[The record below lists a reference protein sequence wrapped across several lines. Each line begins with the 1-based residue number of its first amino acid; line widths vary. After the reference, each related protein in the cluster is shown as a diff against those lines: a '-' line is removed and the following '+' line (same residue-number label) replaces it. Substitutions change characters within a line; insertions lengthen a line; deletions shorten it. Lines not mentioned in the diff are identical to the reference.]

1 MLSAGTAGAS
11 EPWDVALVRRAN
23 SGELVRVAREGRL
36 IREIEGVP
44 YRLDLSWVD
53 EAAVALADAAATRN
67 RTLTLVYPAPAGH
80 LGVLMAAQIALGS
93 LLGRHSHRQIGILT
107 GDPAG
112 ASRLWAALRLG
123 SPGQRVPLTDSF
135 RAWRA
140 DPSGRAPMGRRPFS
154 GVLIG
159 RHCANWP
166 TPITI
171 VDHLSGPVEGTPT
184 GTVVRLF
191 ADPLDRELSELAQRD
206 ELIWGWSDSIISLW
220 HEELESAAR
229 GTVPFSVAHGRL
241 SNMAAGVSLNVVV
254 VQQEEASR
262 AIERLRDDLRT
273 LSAVAGPTPP
283 YHMELG
289 LRTAWSHAYTLS
301 GLPCRPS
308 QYDHFAGIP
317 PRAARSTSTFVP
329 EMLAWARSLTG
340 DVREYVELVAS
351 DLADLRAALDSS
363 NPLQGA
369 IAGELMVSTSA
380 LGVMRTRTAAVAFAA
395 QARWPGAGM
404 AALENGR
411 AKLTWYGR
419 LAKSESWPA
428 AAVVGAPPRSA
439 WHRVESGLARR
450 LSVLVIGDQ
459 EADRAQR
466 SYAEVRR
473 ARADLASLRRRERV
487 WQELID
493 NSPPNAPLDVPYE
506 TRGVDVTEL
515 PAERQ
520 PDDPFSPL
528 GTLLRDERPL
538 LEDEGSSERIAR
550 ADGDAWS
557 TLMDA
562 VEVDTNEGRILLGCD
577 DEVDVLTNAGEPV
590 IVLAR
595 ELQRGLRLVIGREQG
610 RVGLLEALE
619 SSLQHRQDILVAR
632 LLIRDYRDRV
642 RDAFGAG
649 GRDFHALFDALHG
662 LGCTKTEQTIRSWV
676 TVGGPMAP
684 RDADDLVRLSTALG
698 IELSTQRHREVFAA
712 LTRVRV
718 FRRAAGRAL
727 SQAALTAAS
736 TPDDT
741 RIDPETGLSVA
752 DLRDAVV
759 VATVESVRSLPEPV
773 RLADTGRL
781 LN

>member
-1 MLSAGTAGAS
+1 VVLGGAAGAS

-36 IREIEGVP
+36 IREVDGRP

-53 EAAVALADAAATRN
+53 EAAIALADAAATRN
-67 RTLTLVYPAPAGH
+67 RGLSLVYPAPAGH
-80 LGVLMAAQIALGS
+80 LGVLLAAQIALGS
-93 LLGRHSHRQIGILT
+93 VLGRHSHRRIGILT

-112 ASRLWAALRLG
+112 ASRLWADLRLG
-123 SPGQRVPLTDSF
+123 SPGQRVPLTESF

-154 GVLIG
+154 GVLVG
-159 RHCANWP
+159 RRWGDWP

-184 GTVVRLF
+184 GTVLRLF
-191 ADPLDRELSELAQRD
+191 ADPLDRELSDLAQRD

-220 HEELESAAR
+220 HDELESAAP
-229 GTVPFSVAHGRL
+229 GTIPFSVAHGRL
-241 SNMAAGVSLNVVV
+241 ANMAAGVSLDVVV
-254 VQQEEASR
+254 VQQDEASR

-301 GLPCRPS
+301 GLPCRPT
-308 QYDHFAGIP
+308 QYDEFAGVP
-317 PRAARSTSTFVP
+317 PRAARATSSFVP

-351 DLADLRAALDSS
+351 DLADLRAALDAS

-369 IAGELMVSTSA
+369 ISGELTVQTSA
-380 LGVMRTRTAAVAFAA
+380 LGVMRTRTAALAFATH
-395 QARWPGAGM
+395 ARWPVAGRT
-404 AALENGR
+404 AFENGR
-411 AKLTWYGR
+411 ARVTWYGR
-419 LAKSESWPA
+419 LARSDSWPT
-428 AAVVGAPPRSA
+428 AAVVGAPARSA

-450 LSVLVIGDQ
+450 LAVLVIGDQ
-459 EADRAQR
+459 EAERAQR
-466 SYAEVRR
+466 SYSELRR
-473 ARADLASLRRRERV
+473 ARADLASLPRRERV
-487 WQELID
+487 WRELID
-493 NSPPNAPLDVPYE
+493 DSPPNAPLDVPYE
-506 TRGVDVTEL
+506 TRAVAVTEL
-515 PAERQ
+515 PVANV

-528 GTLLRDERPL
+528 GSLLRDERPL
-538 LEDEGSSERIAR
+538 LDDEGSAERIAR
-550 ADGDAWS
+550 TDGDGWS
-557 TLMDA
+557 TLVEA

-577 DEVDVLTNAGEPV
+577 DEVDVLTNAADPAT
-590 IVLAR
+590 ILAR
-595 ELQRGLRLVIGREQG
+595 DLQRGMRLVIGREQG

-632 LLIRDYRDRV
+632 LLIRDYRDRL

-649 GRDFHALFDALHG
+649 GRDVRALTDALRK
-662 LGCTKTEQTIRSWV
+662 LGCTKTEQTIRTWV

-684 RDADDLVRLSTALG
+684 RDYEDLLRLSTALG
-698 IELSTQRHREVFAA
+698 LDLSSQRHREVFGG

-727 SQAALTAAS
+727 AQAALTAIS
-736 TPDDT
+736 TLDDI

-759 VATVESVRSLPEPV
+759 VSTVESVRLLPEPV

-781 LN
+781 LS